1 MLELESLLER
11 LMQGRIKF
19 VVIGGFAAVAH
30 GAWRLRV
37 LYINLKNKK
46 TMSSQTWRMKLRIG
60 RLAFHVRSP
69 SVIRIYGYLV

>member
-69 SVIRIYGYLV
+69 SVLRIYGYLV

>member
-1 MLELESLLER
+1 
-11 LMQGRIKF
+11 MQGRIKF

-69 SVIRIYGYLV
+69 SVLRIYGYLV

>member
-1 MLELESLLER
+1 VLELESLLER

-69 SVIRIYGYLV
+69 SVLRIYGYLV